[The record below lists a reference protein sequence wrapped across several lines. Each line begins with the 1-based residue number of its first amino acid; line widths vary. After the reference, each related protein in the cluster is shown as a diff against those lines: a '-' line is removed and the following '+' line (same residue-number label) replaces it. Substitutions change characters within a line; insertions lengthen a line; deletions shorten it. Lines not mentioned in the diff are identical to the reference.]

1 MKLKLVID
9 LAKIDKSKIVE
20 RKYKT
25 QDGVEHTAKEYSLDL
40 VPLKMPKFIKEGV
53 ANGKGW
59 TLTKTHFL
67 AESQT
72 KEERERKEKSNIVGD
87 GIQFADKSD
96 FGDITDS
103 IKVGY
108 DGEIIDTSSTPF

>member
-1 MKLKLVID
+1 MELVID

-25 QDGVEHTAKEYSLDL
+25 KDGVEHTAKEYTLKL
-40 VPLKMPKFIKEGV
+40 VPLKAPKFIKEGV

-59 TLTKTHFL
+59 TMTKTHFL
-67 AESQT
+67 AETQT
-72 KEERERKEKSNIVGD
+72 KEERERQEKSNIVGD
-87 GIQFADKSD
+87 GIQFADKQDFSD
-96 FGDITDS
+96 IADS

>member
-1 MKLKLVID
+1 MKLIID

-25 QDGVEHTAKEYSLDL
+25 QDGVEHTAKEYNLDL
-40 VPLKMPKFIKEGV
+40 VPLKAPKFIKEGV

-59 TLTKTHFL
+59 TMTKTHFL

-72 KEERERKEKSNIVGD
+72 KEQREKKEKSNIVGD
-87 GIQFADKSD
+87 GIQFSEKADFSD
-96 FGDITDS
+96 IADS

-108 DGEIIDTSSTPF
+108 DGEVIATDQTPF